1 MRRSPIGASA
11 RRHSSAKRRPNLREA
26 AGLGVSAPAPVAPF
40 LNLYVYIGAGRRS
53 AFDGATRAEEHVVS
67 DISGAH
73 R

>member
-1 MRRSPIGASA
+1 MIALA
-11 RRHSSAKRRPNLREA
+11 RRVHGGGAMAKRRPNLREA

-53 AFDGATRAEEHVVS
+53 TFDGATRAEEHVVS